1 MDCVPIWPVTIFV
14 AMRPLW
20 MGHATQDNVIDDYA
34 IVTFA
39 YNISYIYISIELN
52 GIPRTNLRF
61 LDKQWK
67 NGRISEYRKMV
78 LLFFFFFLYI
88 NVT

>member
-1 MDCVPIWPVTIFV
+1 
-14 AMRPLW
+14 

-67 NGRISEYRKMV
+67 NCRISEYRKMV
-78 LLFFFFFLYI
+78 LLFFFLFFVHKRNI
-88 NVT
+88 N